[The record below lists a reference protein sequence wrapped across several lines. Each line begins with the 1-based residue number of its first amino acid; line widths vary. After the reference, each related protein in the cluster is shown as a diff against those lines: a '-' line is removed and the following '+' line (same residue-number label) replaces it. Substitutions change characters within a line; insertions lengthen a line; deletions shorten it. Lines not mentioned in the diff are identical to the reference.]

1 MAFNPSVVSRWVVS
15 AVWLSESVAS
25 VSVRAFR
32 VVSDGSVAGEF
43 SCQYKVIQ
51 GNTVNNSKKK
61 TATDLKFDNEYY
73 FCNNS
78 KLAQN

>member
-1 MAFNPSVVSRWVVS
+1 MAFNPSVESLRAVS
-15 AVWLSESVAS
+15 ALLPSESVAS
-25 VSVRAFR
+25 VSARAFR
-32 VVSDGSVAGEF
+32 VVSDGSVAGEL
-43 SCQYKVIQ
+43 SCPYRVIQ
-51 GNTVNNSKKK
+51 ENTVNNSKKK